1 MKGEKK
7 MKAITKS
14 DLKRMRRAIRIADSA
29 NDYEVIEWAFGDIES
44 TINKI
49 EAKLEKVGK

>member
-7 MKAITKS
+7 MKTITKS
-14 DLKRMRRAIRIADSA
+14 DLKRMRRAIRIADRA

-49 EAKLEKVGK
+49 EAKLERVGK

>member
-1 MKGEKK
+1 

-14 DLKRMRRAIRIADSA
+14 DLKRMRRAIRIADRA
-29 NDYEVIEWAFGDIES
+29 NDYEIIEWAFGDIEA

-49 EAKLEKVGK
+49 ESKLEKVEK

>member
-1 MKGEKK
+1 LKGEKK
-7 MKAITKS
+7 MKTITKS
-14 DLKRMRRAIRIADSA
+14 DLKRMRRAIRIADRA

-49 EAKLEKVGK
+49 EAKLERVGK